1 MNGMN
6 GMDQSIPTRQSL
18 LGRLKDWN
26 DQESWQVF
34 FDTYWRLIY
43 NTAIKAGLNDAEA
56 QDAVQETILS
66 VSKKLPGF
74 EYDPAKGSFKGWLLT
89 MTRWRITAQ
98 LRRRRPETG
107 QPGPERA
114 RPTSTARTATIER
127 LPDPA
132 GSALDALWDEEW
144 ERNLLAAA
152 VERVKKKVAPRDFQ
166 VFDYYVSQKLPVSQV
181 ARALR
186 VNRGQ
191 VYLAKHRISRL
202 IKKEITYLR
211 NKLL

>member
-1 MNGMN
+1 MIS
-6 GMDQSIPTRQSL
+6 GMDQPIPTRQSL

-56 QDAVQETILS
+56 QDVVQETILS
-66 VSKKLPGF
+66 VSKKLPSF
-74 EYDPAKGSFKGWLLT
+74 EYDRAKGSFKAWLLT

-98 LRRRRPETG
+98 LRKRLPETEH
-107 QPGPERA
+107 PGPERLP
-114 RPTSTARTATIER
+114 PTSTARTATIER

-132 GSALDALWDEEW
+132 VSALDALWDREW
-144 ERNLLAAA
+144 EENLLAAA
-152 VERVKKKVAPRDFQ
+152 IERVKKKVPPREYQ

-181 ARALR
+181 ARALQ
-186 VNRGQ
+186 VNRGR

-202 IKKEITYLR
+202 IKKEIAYLR

>member
-1 MNGMN
+1 MNGMHTP
-6 GMDQSIPTRQSL
+6 IPTRRSL

-56 QDAVQETILS
+56 QDVVQETILS
-66 VSKKLPGF
+66 VSKKLPSF
-74 EYDPAKGSFKGWLLT
+74 EYDPAKGSFKAWLLI
-89 MTRWRITAQ
+89 MTRWRIKGQ
-98 LRRRRPETG
+98 LRKRRDETG
-107 QPGPERA
+107 RPGPGRLP
-114 RPTSTARTATIER
+114 PTSTARTATIER
-127 LPDPA
+127 LADPA
-132 GSALDALWDEEW
+132 GSAFDALWDEEW
-144 ERNLLAAA
+144 EKNLLAAA

-191 VYLAKHRISRL
+191 VYLAKYRIKRL
-202 IKKEITYLR
+202 IKKEIAYLR

>member
-1 MNGMN
+1 MNS
-6 GMDQSIPTRQSL
+6 MDEAIPTRQSL

-43 NTAIKAGLNDAEA
+43 NAAMRAGLDDAEA
-56 QDAVQETILS
+56 QDVVQETILS

-89 MTRWRITAQ
+89 MTRWRITDQ
-98 LRRRRPETG
+98 LRRRTPETG
-107 QPGPERA
+107 QPGPERLS
-114 RPTSTARTATIER
+114 PTSTAQTATIER

-132 GSALDALWDEEW
+132 GSVLDALWDEEW
-144 ERNLLAAA
+144 EGNLLAAA
-152 VERVKKKVAPRDFQ
+152 VERVKKKVAPREYQ
-166 VFDYYVSQKLPVSQV
+166 VFDFYVSQKLPVSQV

-191 VYLAKHRISRL
+191 VYLAKHRINRL
-202 IKKEITYLR
+202 IKKEIAYLR
-211 NKLL
+211 NKLI

>member
-1 MNGMN
+1 MN
-6 GMDQSIPTRQSL
+6 GMDEPIPTRQSL

-43 NTAIKAGLNDAEA
+43 NTAVKAGLNDAEA
-56 QDAVQETILS
+56 QDVVQETILS
-66 VSKKLPGF
+66 VCKKLPGF
-74 EYDPAKGSFKGWLLT
+74 EYDPAKGSFKAWLLT

-98 LRRRRPETG
+98 LRNRQPESE
-107 QPGPERA
+107 QPGRGRLP
-114 RPTSTARTATIER
+114 PTSTARTATVER
-127 LPDPA
+127 LADPA
-132 GSALDALWDEEW
+132 ASALDALWDEEW

-152 VERVKKKVAPRDFQ
+152 LERVKRKVAPKDYQ
-166 VFDYYVSQKLPVSQV
+166 VFDYYVSQGLPVSQV

-191 VYLAKHRISRL
+191 VYLAKHRINRL
-202 IKKEITYLR
+202 IKKEIAYLR
-211 NKLL
+211 DKPL